1 MALSLCRTTVDDS
14 ARELMEHGTAA
25 FPIAC
30 YHDDLQAEPVP
41 WHWHEELEVLVVSE
55 GMILAT
61 AGGEKFRLE
70 KGEGL
75 FINAGVLH
83 GDWPLNA
90 GSCRLHSMVFHPR
103 LVGGNPDS
111 VFWQKYLQ
119 PLLTDPSRPCAVLR
133 PTVDWQHEAIE
144 DMERAFRAVVN
155 EIPGYE
161 FKTRAALSEMI
172 FQLVSHAPAVQA
184 MPKKAL
190 RNADRIKTMLQFIQ
204 EHYAENISVEQ
215 VASSASISPSECL
228 RCFHDMIGTTPN
240 QYLRDQRA
248 QRAAE
253 LLVPGLGGHHLQTPQ
268 RGQARGEQNGELGTE
283 HRQLL
288 FPDAGIDGAGKRIAL
303 FFLYRLDFGDE
314 CAAVPQLGHRLKFV
328 ISPNDAGDLRPVK
341 ALAPVA
347 ISGHIRSLLS
357 RLCFGFFNPPPC
369 W

>member
-1 MALSLCRTTVDDS
+1 MALSLCRTTMDDS

-61 AGGEKFRLE
+61 AGGEKFRLG

-190 RNADRIKTMLQFIQ
+190 RNADRIKTMLQL
-204 EHYAENISVEQ
+204 SK
-215 VASSASISPSECL
+215 SI
-228 RCFHDMIGTTPN
+228 TPRTSRSN
-240 QYLRDQRA
+240 R
-248 QRAAE
+248 
-253 LLVPGLGGHHLQTPQ
+253 
-268 RGQARGEQNGELGTE
+268 
-283 HRQLL
+283 
-288 FPDAGIDGAGKRIAL
+288 
-303 FFLYRLDFGDE
+303 
-314 CAAVPQLGHRLKFV
+314 
-328 ISPNDAGDLRPVK
+328 SRPVRPS
-341 ALAPVA
+341 APASVCGA
-347 ISGHIRSLLS
+347 STI
-357 RLCFGFFNPPPC
+357 
-369 W
+369 

>member
-61 AGGEKFRLE
+61 AGGEKFRLG

-190 RNADRIKTMLQFIQ
+190 RSADRIKTMLQFIQ
-204 EHYAENISVEQ
+204 EHYAEDISVEQ

-253 LLVPGLGGHHLQTPQ
+253 LLC
-268 RGQARGEQNGELGTE
+268 GT
-283 HRQLL
+283 
-288 FPDAGIDGAGKRIAL
+288 
-303 FFLYRLDFGDE
+303 
-314 CAAVPQLGHRLKFV
+314 
-328 ISPNDAGDLRPVK
+328 
-341 ALAPVA
+341 
-347 ISGHIRSLLS
+347 
-357 RLCFGFFNPPPC
+357 
-369 W
+369 

>member
-61 AGGEKFRLE
+61 AGGEKFRLG

-184 MPKKAL
+184 MPEKGTAQRRPHQDDAAIYPRAL
-190 RNADRIKTMLQFIQ
+190 RRGHLGRTGRVQCVHQPQRVSAVLPQYDRHDT
-204 EHYAENISVEQ
+204 ESV
-215 VASSASISPSECL
+215 SARPT
-228 RCFHDMIGTTPN
+228 RPARGGAAVRHGTAGDGN
-240 QYLRDQRA
+240 RDAVRFSG
-248 QRAAE
+248 RE
-253 LLVPGLGGHHLQTPQ
+253 LLCPRLPPGL
-268 RGQARGEQNGELGTE
+268 R
-283 HRQLL
+283 
-288 FPDAGIDGAGKRIAL
+288 
-303 FFLYRLDFGDE
+303 
-314 CAAVPQLGHRLKFV
+314 
-328 ISPNDAGDLRPVK
+328 LRPDGVSQK
-341 ALAPVA
+341 STKGKIKL
-347 ISGHIRSLLS
+347 
-357 RLCFGFFNPPPC
+357 PPSVP
-369 W
+369 

>member
-90 GSCRLHSMVFHPR
+90 GSCHLHSMVFHPR

-144 DMERAFRAVVN
+144 DME
-155 EIPGYE
+155 
-161 FKTRAALSEMI
+161 
-172 FQLVSHAPAVQA
+172 
-184 MPKKAL
+184 AL

-204 EHYAENISVEQ
+204 EHYAEDISVEQ

-253 LLVPGLGGHHLQTPQ
+253 LLCGTGLRVTEIAMQCGFQDASYF
-268 RGQARGEQNGELGTE
+268 ARAFRQVYGCGPTE
-283 HRQLL
+283 
-288 FPDAGIDGAGKRIAL
+288 
-303 FFLYRLDFGDE
+303 YR
-314 CAAVPQLGHRLKFV
+314 R
-328 ISPNDAGDLRPVK
+328 K
-341 ALAPVA
+341 A
-347 ISGHIRSLLS
+347 R
-357 RLCFGFFNPPPC
+357 REK
-369 W
+369 